1 MKAKRTFN
9 QHAILA
15 EARAGRLV
23 GEALRKAIK
32 IADEMGNQTI
42 ADELKLF
49 LVQSAGFAGD
59 SAPPEIRERVAK
71 GISALTSM
79 GEPLSRTK
87 QMLKKHGVIE
97 TINRIAK
104 YPNAT
109 KNFDKLCELVS
120 PGPSPNPLKPERVS
134 VPLEMD
140 LVRPQRLIPRPQ
152 NTPPSQI
159 QQHPRRIVSLRH
171 LLR

>member
-9 QHAILA
+9 QQAILA
-15 EARAGRLV
+15 DARAGRLA

-32 IADEMGNQTI
+32 IADEMGNN
-42 ADELKLF
+42 AVAAELKLF
-49 LVQSAGFAGD
+49 LVQPAGFAGD

-71 GISALTSM
+71 GMSALTSM

-109 KNFDKLCELVS
+109 KNFDKLCEAGLESLTAEAIVLEYPDLFS
-120 PGPSPNPLKPERVS
+120 PQA
-134 VPLEMD
+134 LE
-140 LVRPQRLIPRPQ
+140 VARRRLGR
-152 NTPPSQI
+152 
-159 QQHPRRIVSLRH
+159 
-171 LLR
+171 